1 MTLAEGV
8 DLLAWLNDLA
18 GQRERLVLDVVTVL
32 ADINRAGVVEAIE
45 GLPVDT
51 LLAVRHG
58 WNRAER
64 AILLDAGDV
73 LAVMPATLAW
83 WRQGVISWSVV
94 RDIVAQVRSLGRDG
108 RQLVDARLHAS
119 RDLLADMDPDR
130 IAWAVEDA
138 VTEVRGLKEKEQ
150 QERLAEQD
158 SYLHFQLDMF
168 GGSRVSGYLD
178 AVDTTIVTNALDHR
192 ANQAGSAT
200 DDGTDDGSAE
210 SPSNADGPTTDEGPS
225 GRGPSGGP
233 APQGPSAGPT
243 PGPGDDHD
251 HGGDDPEPRWKRRRT
266 RAKRR
271 AGSLVDLARDGLAG
285 RDDDGNVIPA
295 KPTMVVHVPLDGI
308 TETASGL
315 LECAVLNSLPT
326 ISSSLLEI
334 LAKDADVRAVLF
346 DGARPLAV
354 SKKANAND
362 VPEDTKLAVKARD
375 LGARDPAGRTPAP
388 LSHIHH
394 LKPGRHHPDEMVC
407 ASPTGHLRIIHRHG
421 WTGTVLP
428 DGVVEWTRQGQ
439 TIRTRPWHTR
449 LRQAPADPPNQG
461 HT

>member
-1 MTLAEGV
+1 M
-8 DLLAWLNDLA
+8 
-18 GQRERLVLDVVTVL
+18 
-32 ADINRAGVVEAIE
+32 
-45 GLPVDT
+45 
-51 LLAVRHG
+51 
-58 WNRAER
+58 
-64 AILLDAGDV
+64 
-73 LAVMPATLAW
+73 
-83 WRQGVISWSVV
+83 
-94 RDIVAQVRSLGRDG
+94 
-108 RQLVDARLHAS
+108 
-119 RDLLADMDPDR
+119 
-130 IAWAVEDA
+130 
-138 VTEVRGLKEKEQ
+138 
-150 QERLAEQD
+150 
-158 SYLHFQLDMF
+158 
-168 GGSRVSGYLD
+168 SGYLD

-192 ANQAGSAT
+192 ANQT
-200 DDGTDDGSAE
+200 DNANGQGPAD
-210 SPSNADGPTTDEGPS
+210 ADGPTDDEGPGS
-225 GRGPSGGP
+225 TDPGPSGGP
-233 APQGPSAGPT
+233 TPPGPSAGPT
-243 PGPGDDHD
+243 PGPSNGDGDSD
-251 HGGDDPEPRWKRRRT
+251 SDDPEPLWKRRRT

-271 AGSLVDLARDGLAG
+271 AGSLVDLAKDQLAG
-285 RDDDGNVIPA
+285 RDHDGNVVPA
-295 KPTMVVHVPLDGI
+295 KPTMVVHLPLDGI

-315 LECAVLNSLPT
+315 LECAVPNSLPT

-354 SKKANAND
+354 SKKVNAKD

-428 DGVVEWTRQGQ
+428 DGVVEWTRGHGPTQA

-449 LRQAPADPPNQG
+449 LREAPADPPTER